1 MLHSLMGY
9 IESLREVLAAIK
21 PTDTQTEKLSHIS
34 RTVAVME
41 AEVLCEQGNW
51 GELEGILEVR

>member
-51 GELEGILEVR
+51 GELEVR